1 MTARKSREIVTAACG
16 RHEKEELHMMHY
28 NMAEAAAAVAANH
41 RMGRRDVLDIAR
53 FALGLI
59 AVPMALLAL
68 LMLH

>member
-1 MTARKSREIVTAACG
+1 
-16 RHEKEELHMMHY
+16 MMHY
-28 NMAEAAAAVAANH
+28 NMQEAAAAVAANH
-41 RMGRRDVLDIAR
+41 RMNYRDIADIAR

>member
-1 MTARKSREIVTAACG
+1 
-16 RHEKEELHMMHY
+16 MMHY